1 MAFYETVFVLRQ
13 DLTPGQVDGLVSD
26 FKKILE
32 GAGAKLVKEESWGLR
47 SLAYKIK
54 KNKKGHYGL
63 FETDAPSAAMVE
75 FERKLGLNEN
85 VLRFMTV
92 KLAAA
97 SKGPSPILRERDS
110 RDSRDFR
117 DSRDERR

>member
-13 DLTPGQVDGLVSD
+13 DLTPGQVADLVSD

-32 GAGAKLVKEESWGLR
+32 GGKAKLVKEESWGLR
-47 SLAYKIK
+47 PLAYKIK

-63 FETDAPSAAMVE
+63 FETDAPAAAIVE
-75 FERKLGLNEN
+75 FERRLGLNEN

-92 KLAAA
+92 KLAGKTKA
-97 SKGPSPILRERDS
+97 PSAILRERDS
-110 RDSRDFR
+110 RD
-117 DSRDERR
+117 ERGDRR